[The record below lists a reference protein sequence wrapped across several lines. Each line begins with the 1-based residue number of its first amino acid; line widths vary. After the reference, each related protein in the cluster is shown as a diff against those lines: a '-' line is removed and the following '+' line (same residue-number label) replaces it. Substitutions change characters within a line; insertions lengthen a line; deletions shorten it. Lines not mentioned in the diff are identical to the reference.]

1 MELTISATW
10 FCLALFLITVVL
22 TKIASR
28 RTTIDHLC
36 TLPPPP
42 EVKGI
47 ALLGLLPTLFTKGP
61 EATMHYL
68 YNKLGSAFTVSFLWK
83 RTTFLVGQETSSVFF
98 LGLESEVTQG
108 TLNEFTV
115 PMFGRE
121 MGFAVDYATRMEQT
135 RFFIE
140 SLRPAQLRSYVD
152 PMLQEVENYFAKWG
166 EQGVVDLKYEFEE
179 LLMLISSRCLVGKE
193 VREKMFGQF
202 CTLFHQI
209 EEGVNFAS
217 FMFPYIPIPVNRRRD
232 RARIRLTGIISEVV
246 RSRKS
251 FNHVEEDVLQ
261 WFIDSTYKG
270 GRGTTIEEVSGMM
283 LGLIFA
289 GKHTSAM
296 TSTWTGACLLS
307 HAKYF
312 DAALEEQRQ
321 IISKYNGKIDYSVL
335 SEMGTLHSCI
345 KEAARMH
352 PALPTLVRQVK
363 KDITVRTKEGNE
375 YGVPRGH
382 TLVNLVMVN
391 GMLPHI
397 YKDPEV
403 YDPDRFR
410 PGREEDKAA
419 GKFSYTSFGG
429 GRHAC
434 GGEAYAYMQIKIIFS
449 HLLRNFE
456 LKLISSFPKPDW
468 SKFLPEPKGKVM
480 VSYKRCRLQSN

>member
-1 MELTISATW
+1 MELQVSAVW
-10 FCLALFLITVVL
+10 FSIALFLITAVL

-28 RTTIDHLC
+28 RTTIDHVC

-42 EVKGI
+42 DVT
-47 ALLGLLPTLFTKGP
+47 LLGLLPTLFTNGP

-83 RTTFLVGQETSSVFF
+83 KTTFLVGQEASGVFF
-98 LGLESEVTQG
+98 QGLESEVTQG
-108 TLNEFTV
+108 NTNEFTV

-135 RFFIE
+135 RFFVE

-152 PMLQEVENYFAKWG
+152 PMLEEVESFFAKW
-166 EQGVVDLKYEFEE
+166 EEEGVVDLKYEFEE

-202 CTLFHQI
+202 CTLYHQI
-209 EEGVNFAS
+209 EEGVNFVS
-217 FMFPYIPIPVNRRRD
+217 FMFPYMPTPVNRRRD
-232 RARIRLTGIISEVV
+232 RAQIKLTGILAEVV

-251 FNHVEEDVLQ
+251 FNRVEEDVLQ
-261 WFIDSTYKG
+261 RFIDSTYKG
-270 GRGTTIEEVSGMM
+270 GRGTTEQEVSQMI

-296 TSTWTGACLLS
+296 TTTWTGACLLS
-307 HAKYF
+307 HAKSF
-312 DAALEEQRQ
+312 NAALEEQKE
-321 IISKYNGKIDYSVL
+321 IISKHSDKIDYSVL
-335 SEMGTLHSCI
+335 SEMGILHSCI
-345 KEAARMH
+345 KEAARLH

-375 YGVPRGH
+375 YGVPKGH

-391 GMLPHI
+391 GKLPHI

-410 PGREEDKAA
+410 PGREEDKVG

-434 GGEAYAYMQIKIIFS
+434 GGEAYAYMQIKIIFT

-456 LKLISSFPKPDW
+456 MELISPFPKPDW
-468 SKFLPEPKGKVM
+468 TKFLPEPKGKVM
-480 VSYKRCRLQSN
+480 VSYKRRGLPTN